1 MEQKVGRT
9 RRTKTAEQAL
19 QSLMREC
26 ARSERSSGDA
36 LRLMKRW
43 GVDDN
48 DAQRVLQR
56 LIAER
61 FIDDSRYAAAFVREK
76 INLSGWGGYKIVAA
90 LRRKGVD
97 NRIIEN
103 ALSQYGSVDMEERL
117 QGLLEKKIKTVKYRD
132 TSDLRAKLF
141 RFAASRGYDYSTAMQ
156 AVDRVVK
163 GERECDNLDF

>member
-1 MEQKVGRT
+1 MVQKEVKR
-9 RRTKTAEQAL
+9 KSAEQAL
-19 QSLMREC
+19 RLLMNMA
-26 ARSERSSGDA
+26 ARAERSSGDA

-56 LIAER
+56 LIAEQ

-76 INLSGWGGYKIVAA
+76 INLSGWGSYKIVAA

>member
-1 MEQKVGRT
+1 MVQKEV
-9 RRTKTAEQAL
+9 KLKSAEQAL
-19 QSLMREC
+19 RLLMNMA
-26 ARSERSSGDA
+26 ARAERSSGDA

-56 LIAER
+56 LVAER

-76 INLSGWGGYKIVAA
+76 INLSGWGSYKIVAA

>member
-1 MEQKVGRT
+1 MVQKEVKR
-9 RRTKTAEQAL
+9 KSAEQAL
-19 QSLMREC
+19 RLLMNMA
-26 ARSERSSGDA
+26 ARAERSSGDA

-76 INLSGWGGYKIVAA
+76 INLSGWGSYKIVAA

>member
-1 MEQKVGRT
+1 MVQKEVKR
-9 RRTKTAEQAL
+9 KSAEQAL
-19 QSLMREC
+19 RLLMNMA
-26 ARSERSSGDA
+26 ARAERSSGDA

>member
-1 MEQKVGRT
+1 MVQKEV
-9 RRTKTAEQAL
+9 KLKSAEQAL
-19 QSLMREC
+19 RLLMNMA
-26 ARSERSSGDA
+26 ARAERSSGDA

-76 INLSGWGGYKIVAA
+76 INLSGWGSYKIVAA

-103 ALSQYGSVDMEERL
+103 ALSQYGSVDME
-117 QGLLEKKIKTVKYRD
+117 
-132 TSDLRAKLF
+132 
-141 RFAASRGYDYSTAMQ
+141 
-156 AVDRVVK
+156 
-163 GERECDNLDF
+163 

>member
-1 MEQKVGRT
+1 MVQKEVKR
-9 RRTKTAEQAL
+9 KSAEQAL
-19 QSLMREC
+19 RLLMNMA
-26 ARSERSSGDA
+26 ARAERSSGDA

-76 INLSGWGGYKIVAA
+76 INLSGWGSYKIVAA

-103 ALSQYGSVDMEERL
+103 ALSQYDSVDMGERL

>member
-1 MEQKVGRT
+1 MVQKEVKR
-9 RRTKTAEQAL
+9 KSAEQAL
-19 QSLMREC
+19 RLLMNMA
-26 ARSERSSGDA
+26 ARAERSSGDA

-76 INLSGWGGYKIVAA
+76 INLSGWGSYKIVAA

-103 ALSQYGSVDMEERL
+103 VLSQYGSVDMEERL

>member
-1 MEQKVGRT
+1 MVQKEVKR
-9 RRTKTAEQAL
+9 KSAEQAL
-19 QSLMREC
+19 RLLMNMA
-26 ARSERSSGDA
+26 ARAERSSGDA

-76 INLSGWGGYKIVAA
+76 INLSGWGSYKIVAA

-163 GERECDNLDF
+163 GDRECDNLDF

>member
-1 MEQKVGRT
+1 MVQKEV
-9 RRTKTAEQAL
+9 KLKSAEQAL
-19 QSLMREC
+19 RLLMNMA
-26 ARSERSSGDA
+26 ARAERSSGDA

-56 LIAER
+56 LIAVR

-76 INLSGWGGYKIVAA
+76 INLSGWGSYKIVAA

-163 GERECDNLDF
+163 GDRECDNLDF

>member
-1 MEQKVGRT
+1 MVQKEVKR
-9 RRTKTAEQAL
+9 KSAEQAL
-19 QSLMREC
+19 RLLMNMA
-26 ARSERSSGDA
+26 ARAERSSGDA

-76 INLSGWGGYKIVAA
+76 MNLSGWGSYKIVAA

-103 ALSQYGSVDMEERL
+103 VLSQYGSVDMEERL

>member
-1 MEQKVGRT
+1 MVQKEV
-9 RRTKTAEQAL
+9 KLKSAEQAL
-19 QSLMREC
+19 RLLMNMA
-26 ARSERSSGDA
+26 ARAERSSGDA

-76 INLSGWGGYKIVAA
+76 INLSGWGSYKIVAA

>member
-1 MEQKVGRT
+1 MNM
-9 RRTKTAEQAL
+9 A
-19 QSLMREC
+19 
-26 ARSERSSGDA
+26 ARAERSSGDA

-76 INLSGWGGYKIVAA
+76 MNLSGWGSYKIVAA

-103 ALSQYGSVDMEERL
+103 VLSQYGSVDMEERL

-163 GERECDNLDF
+163 GEGECDNLDF

>member
-1 MEQKVGRT
+1 MVQKEVKR
-9 RRTKTAEQAL
+9 KSAEQAL
-19 QSLMREC
+19 RLLMNMA
-26 ARSERSSGDA
+26 ARAERSSGDA

-76 INLSGWGGYKIVAA
+76 INLSGWGSYKIVAA

-117 QGLLEKKIKTVKYRD
+117 QGLLEKKIKTVKCRD

>member
-1 MEQKVGRT
+1 MVQKEVKR
-9 RRTKTAEQAL
+9 KSAEQAL
-19 QSLMREC
+19 RLLMNMA
-26 ARSERSSGDA
+26 ARAERSSGDA

-76 INLSGWGGYKIVAA
+76 INLSGWGSYKIVAA

-103 ALSQYGSVDMEERL
+103 TLSQYGSVDMEERL

>member
-1 MEQKVGRT
+1 MVQKEVKR
-9 RRTKTAEQAL
+9 KSAEQAL
-19 QSLMREC
+19 RLLMNMA
-26 ARSERSSGDA
+26 ARAERSSGDA

-56 LIAER
+56 LIAEQ

-76 INLSGWGGYKIVAA
+76 INLSGWGSYKIVAA

-163 GERECDNLDF
+163 GEGECDNLDF

>member
-1 MEQKVGRT
+1 MVQKEIKR
-9 RRTKTAEQAL
+9 KSAEQAL
-19 QSLMREC
+19 RLLMNMA
-26 ARSERSSGDA
+26 ARAERSSGDA

-76 INLSGWGGYKIVAA
+76 INLSGWGSYKIVAA

-163 GERECDNLDF
+163 GDRECDNLDF

>member
-1 MEQKVGRT
+1 MVQKEVKR
-9 RRTKTAEQAL
+9 KSAEQAL
-19 QSLMREC
+19 RLLMNMA
-26 ARSERSSGDA
+26 ARAERSSGDA

-48 DAQRVLQR
+48 DAHRVLQR

-76 INLSGWGGYKIVAA
+76 INLSGWGSYKIVAA

-117 QGLLEKKIKTVKYRD
+117 QGLLEKQIKTVKYRD

>member
-1 MEQKVGRT
+1 MVQKEVKR
-9 RRTKTAEQAL
+9 KSAEQAL
-19 QSLMREC
+19 RLLMNMA
-26 ARSERSSGDA
+26 ARAERSSGDA

-76 INLSGWGGYKIVAA
+76 INLSGWGSYKIVAA

-163 GERECDNLDF
+163 GERECDNLEF

>member
-1 MEQKVGRT
+1 MVQKEVKR
-9 RRTKTAEQAL
+9 KSAEQAL
-19 QSLMREC
+19 RLLMNMA
-26 ARSERSSGDA
+26 ARAERSSGDA

-76 INLSGWGGYKIVAA
+76 INLSGWGSYKIVAA

-163 GERECDNLDF
+163 GERKCDNLDF

>member
-1 MEQKVGRT
+1 MVQKEVKR
-9 RRTKTAEQAL
+9 KSAEQAL
-19 QSLMREC
+19 RLLMNMA
-26 ARSERSSGDA
+26 ARAERSSGDA

-76 INLSGWGGYKIVAA
+76 INLSGWGSYKIVAA

-163 GERECDNLDF
+163 GER

>member
-1 MEQKVGRT
+1 MVQKEVKR
-9 RRTKTAEQAL
+9 KSAEQAL
-19 QSLMREC
+19 RLLMNMA
-26 ARSERSSGDA
+26 ARAERSSGDA

-76 INLSGWGGYKIVAA
+76 INLSGWGSYKIVAA

-117 QGLLEKKIKTVKYRD
+117 QGLLEKKIKSVKYRD

>member
-1 MEQKVGRT
+1 MVQKEVKR
-9 RRTKTAEQAL
+9 KSAEQAMRL
-19 QSLMREC
+19 LMNMA
-26 ARSERSSGDA
+26 ARAERSSGDA

-76 INLSGWGGYKIVAA
+76 INLSGWGSYKIVAA

>member
-1 MEQKVGRT
+1 MVQKEVKR
-9 RRTKTAEQAL
+9 KSAEQAL
-19 QSLMREC
+19 RLLMNMA
-26 ARSERSSGDA
+26 ARAERSSGDA

-76 INLSGWGGYKIVAA
+76 INLSGWGSYKIVAA

-97 NRIIEN
+97 NIIIEN

>member
-1 MEQKVGRT
+1 MVQKEVKR
-9 RRTKTAEQAL
+9 KSAEQAL
-19 QSLMREC
+19 RLLMSMA
-26 ARSERSSGDA
+26 ARAERSSGDA

-76 INLSGWGGYKIVAA
+76 INLSGWGSYKIVAA

>member
-1 MEQKVGRT
+1 MVQKEV
-9 RRTKTAEQAL
+9 KLKSAEQAL
-19 QSLMREC
+19 RLLMNMA
-26 ARSERSSGDA
+26 ARAERSSGDA

-76 INLSGWGGYKIVAA
+76 INLSGWGSYKIVAA

-156 AVDRVVK
+156 AVDRVIK

>member
-1 MEQKVGRT
+1 MVQKEVKR
-9 RRTKTAEQAL
+9 KSAEQAL
-19 QSLMREC
+19 RLLMNMA
-26 ARSERSSGDA
+26 ARAERSSGDA

-76 INLSGWGGYKIVAA
+76 INLSGWGCYKIVAA

>member
-1 MEQKVGRT
+1 MVQKEVKR
-9 RRTKTAEQAL
+9 KSAEQAL
-19 QSLMREC
+19 RLLMNMA
-26 ARSERSSGDA
+26 ARAERSSGDA

-76 INLSGWGGYKIVAA
+76 INLSGWGSYKIVAA

-117 QGLLEKKIKTVKYRD
+117 QGLLEKKIKTVKSRD

>member
-1 MEQKVGRT
+1 MVQKEV
-9 RRTKTAEQAL
+9 KLKSAEQAL
-19 QSLMREC
+19 RLLMNMA
-26 ARSERSSGDA
+26 ARAERSSGDA

-76 INLSGWGGYKIVAA
+76 INLSGWGSYKIVAV

>member
-1 MEQKVGRT
+1 MNM
-9 RRTKTAEQAL
+9 A
-19 QSLMREC
+19 
-26 ARSERSSGDA
+26 ARAERSSGDA

-76 INLSGWGGYKIVAA
+76 INLSGWGSYKIVAA

-163 GERECDNLDF
+163 GDRECDNLDF

>member
-1 MEQKVGRT
+1 MVQKEVKR
-9 RRTKTAEQAL
+9 KSAEQAL
-19 QSLMREC
+19 RLLMNMA
-26 ARSERSSGDA
+26 ARAERSSGDA

-76 INLSGWGGYKIVAA
+76 INLSGWGSYKIVAA

-163 GERECDNLDF
+163 GEGECDNLDF

>member
-1 MEQKVGRT
+1 MVQKEVKR
-9 RRTKTAEQAL
+9 KSAEQAL
-19 QSLMREC
+19 RLLMNMA
-26 ARSERSSGDA
+26 ARAERSSGDA

-76 INLSGWGGYKIVAA
+76 INLSGWGSYKIVAA

-163 GERECDNLDF
+163 EERECDNLDF

>member
-1 MEQKVGRT
+1 MVQKEV
-9 RRTKTAEQAL
+9 KLKSAEQAL
-19 QSLMREC
+19 RLLMNMA
-26 ARSERSSGDA
+26 ARAERSSGDA

-76 INLSGWGGYKIVAA
+76 INLSGWGSYKIVAA

-163 GERECDNLDF
+163 GEGECDNLDF

>member
-1 MEQKVGRT
+1 MVQKEVKR
-9 RRTKTAEQAL
+9 KSAEQAL
-19 QSLMREC
+19 WLLMNMA
-26 ARSERSSGDA
+26 ARAERSSGDA

-76 INLSGWGGYKIVAA
+76 INLSGWGSYKIVAA

>member
-1 MEQKVGRT
+1 MVQKEV
-9 RRTKTAEQAL
+9 KLKSAEQAL
-19 QSLMREC
+19 RLLMNMA
-26 ARSERSSGDA
+26 ARAERSSGDA

-76 INLSGWGGYKIVAA
+76 INLSGWGSYKIVAA

-117 QGLLEKKIKTVKYRD
+117 QGQLEKKIKTVKYRD

>member
-1 MEQKVGRT
+1 MVQKEV
-9 RRTKTAEQAL
+9 KLKSAEQAL
-19 QSLMREC
+19 RLLMNMA
-26 ARSERSSGDA
+26 ARAERSSGDA

-76 INLSGWGGYKIVAA
+76 INLSGWGSYKIVAA

-103 ALSQYGSVDMEERL
+103 VLSQYGSVDMEERL

>member
-1 MEQKVGRT
+1 MVQKEVKR
-9 RRTKTAEQAL
+9 KSAEQAL
-19 QSLMREC
+19 RLLMNMA
-26 ARSERSSGDA
+26 ARAERSSGDA

-76 INLSGWGGYKIVAA
+76 INLSGWGSYKIVEA

>member
-1 MEQKVGRT
+1 MVQKEVKR
-9 RRTKTAEQAL
+9 KSAEQAL
-19 QSLMREC
+19 RLLMNMA
-26 ARSERSSGDA
+26 ARAERSSGDA

-97 NRIIEN
+97 SRTIEN

-117 QGLLEKKIKTVKYRD
+117 EGLLEKKIKTVKYRD